1 MSRLIK
7 LSLPKNKKTEAPKT
21 ASLVKAR
28 AEHKAWLKAH
38 GIKITSNT
46 LRS

>member
-7 LSLPKNKKTEAPKT
+7 LSLPKAKQTAAPKT
-21 ASLVKAR
+21 AALAKAQ
-28 AEHKAWLKAH
+28 AQHKKWLKAH
-38 GIKITSNT
+38 GIKVTPNS